1 MDYYSDFIEVREL
14 PDTTSSS
21 VIQFFKE
28 QFSRHGIPDCLI
40 MTDNGSQIVS
50 QEFTQFTTDWEFKHV
65 TSSPRYPKSNGKA
78 ESAVKIVMNLF
89 KKALKDDKDPWLALL
104 DYRNTPTE
112 GQNSSPTQRLMSRRT
127 RTRLPTASSLLHPRV
142 IEVVD
147 EKIKQKKQTA
157 KYYHDRTAKTLPDIE
172 VGQEV
177 RVAPL
182 ERNQPWKSGTCLQK
196 LTDRSYLVKTAKE
209 TLRRKNRQ
217 SLKPAPLSQPERVHR
232 NKESSGSNLQLQS
245 AEQETPTCPETID
258 AEQPS
263 VPSVKPQSLPTPD
276 KEPDVVAIHPKV
288 LRTRTRIVN
297 PPARYRDFVN
307 T

>member
-1 MDYYSDFIEVREL
+1 M
-14 PDTTSSS
+14 
-21 VIQFFKE
+21 IQFFKE
-28 QFSRHGIPDCLI
+28 QFRRHGIPDCP

-50 QEFTQFTTDWEFKHV
+50 QEFTQFTTDWEFEHV

-78 ESAVKIVMNLF
+78 EAAVKIVKNLF
-89 KKALKDDKDPWLALL
+89 KKALKDDKDPWLALH

-112 GQNSSPTQRLMSRRT
+112 SQNSSPTQRLMPRRT

-142 IEVVD
+142 IEGVD

-172 VGQEV
+172 VGWEV
-177 RVAPL
+177 RVTPL
-182 ERNQPWKSGTCLQK
+182 KRNQPWTSNTCLQK
-196 LTDRSYLVKTAKE
+196 LTDRSYLVKTAEE
-209 TLRRKNRQ
+209 TSRRNRQ

-232 NKESSGSNLQLQS
+232 NKESSGSNLQPQS
-245 AEQETPTCPETID
+245 AEQEAPTCPETID
-258 AEQPS
+258 AEQS
-263 VPSVKPQSLPTPD
+263 SASSVKPQSLTTPD
-276 KEPDVVAIHPKV
+276 KEPDVVALHPKV